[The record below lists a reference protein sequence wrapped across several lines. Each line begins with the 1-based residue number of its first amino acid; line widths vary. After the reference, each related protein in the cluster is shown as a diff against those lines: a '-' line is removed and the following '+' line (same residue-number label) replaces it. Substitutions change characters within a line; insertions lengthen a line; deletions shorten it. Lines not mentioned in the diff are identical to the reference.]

1 MVLRKQSIG
10 ALVVEMES
18 DHPTDWTRNNH
29 FKVTINNKK
38 KNRRIPVLSNAN
50 WLTIQFLLLLIR
62 KTRREQRN
70 RLQQKRNRLIK

>member
-10 ALVVEMES
+10 PLVIEMES

-29 FKVTINNKK
+29 FKVTIDNKK
-38 KNRRIPVLSNAN
+38 KNRRIPVLNNTN

-62 KTRREQRN
+62 RTKREQRN
-70 RLQQKRNRLIK
+70 RLQRKRGRLIK